1 MMTMMMLIV
10 IRHHHIYKG
19 HLEVTQYWI
28 MMTIMTITITRN
40 QIWRSLNRRHGKH
53 LFLLHRLSSHCLP
66 GDLPHLRQLL
76 LDRNPLFCANQ
87 NLHYMSK
94 ERAKKIASPLLIRFF
109 RQTGKNT
116 SGLPSSLVSSLDTS
130 SSSPSFESN
139 PESGRSDSGL
149 PMSLKFRTCHRLCF
163 FLFKVMTTDLMPV
176 GGLGNEEDFGGG
188 VERLPPSQDLGL
200 RPLERF
206 RP

>member
-1 MMTMMMLIV
+1 
-10 IRHHHIYKG
+10 
-19 HLEVTQYWI
+19 
-28 MMTIMTITITRN
+28 MTIMTITMARN
-40 QIWRSLNRRHGKH
+40 KISRSLNCRHRKH
-53 LFLLHRLSSHCLP
+53 LFLLHRLSSHRLSR
-66 GDLPHLRQLL
+66 DLPHLMIVL

-94 ERAKKIASPLLIRFF
+94 EKAKKFASPLLIRFF
-109 RQTGKNT
+109 RQTRTNT

-139 PESGRSDSGL
+139 PESGRSDSDL
-149 PMSLKFRTCHRLCF
+149 PMSLKFRTCHHLCF
-163 FLFKVMTTDLMPV
+163 FLVQSLMTTDLMPV